1 MGTYAADQASAE
13 RFTTPKDPSDVVP
26 YSLDIN
32 ADILSGD
39 SVSSHTVTAET
50 GLTVDS
56 SSESAGVITGV
67 FSGGTAGKNYDVT
80 WQVVTTNGYTLNYS
94 TIIRVANR

>member
-1 MGTYAADQASAE
+1 MATYAADQAKAE
-13 RFTTPKDPSDVVP
+13 RFVTPKDPSDVVP
-26 YSLDIN
+26 YSVDFS
-32 ADILSGD
+32 ADIASGD
-39 SVSSHTVTAET
+39 SVSSQTVTPET
-50 GLTVDS
+50 GLTLDA